1 MAITIFPAQ
10 LNVGATRT
18 VGYTCPAGKSAI
30 VFDGTLSNK
39 DATRKG
45 HLVTVETQTSGGSYF
60 VLVKDV
66 IVPYGISIRIPK
78 YTLAAGDKIVFT
90 ADAASVVD
98 AVISIA
104 EKG

>member
-1 MAITIFPAQ
+1 M
-10 LNVGATRT
+10 
-18 VGYTCPAGKSAI
+18 
-30 VFDGTLSNK
+30 
-39 DATRKG
+39 
-45 HLVTVETQTSGGSYF
+45 
-60 VLVKDV
+60 LVKDV

-98 AVISIA
+98 AVMSIA